1 MRGYRYLKETDQLDF
16 FFRIKDDFT
25 NTPLLNIVKHGR
37 KSFFGAG
44 IEKSE
49 LVVRQFLIYRFVN
62 LNFNK
67 VLLEAL
73 GKKKTH
79 LLVPLP
85 PEWRIILEQYGF
97 VSNTFAN
104 KLIWLAYVLFY
115 FAYGITIGLKALF
128 RNKIKFKKTSNN
140 LNNRSV
146 YFHSLTPNNLP
157 INKNRQKS
165 YDIISW
171 YLSWKDRISNPS
183 AILHSIKGVP
193 PQIEQ
198 NGTLLM
204 YTESGVPSLEG
215 GSQYF
220 SFLKWLVFNLPLA
233 LLDFLRGRYVHAL
246 IFGEACNSAVV
257 RKVTLS
263 KLSKD
268 YLFHNSGWIFRPLWT
283 YDAEARGSRILFYF
297 YSTGVENLKPAN
309 GFGIQPY
316 SWQIV
321 TWPNYLV
328 WNQYQS
334 DFIKRAVGENNN
346 ISIVGPIWF
355 QETDVQLPALPSEPI
370 VVFDV
375 QPQRDAQYQ
384 MHVVSPEFIVP
395 RIVNKFLSDIHDVV
409 RVYGK
414 SVVLKRK
421 RHLGNLLNKEYKF
434 FIDRISVNEDFILVD
449 SNLSAQKLIEHAGI
463 VISFPF
469 TSTAIIAQSQGKPSF
484 FYDPSGIIQKDDR
497 AAHGIEIVSGIK
509 ELELWFENF
518 FKNKM
523 PEIINNEVK

>member
-1 MRGYRYLKETDQLDF
+1 MRGYRYLKETDQLDL

-25 NTPLLNIVKHGR
+25 NTPLQSIVKHGR
-37 KSFFGAG
+37 KAFFGAG
-44 IEKSE
+44 IENAE

-67 VLLEAL
+67 LLLTAL
-73 GKKKTH
+73 GKKKSH
-79 LLVPLP
+79 LLIPLP
-85 PEWRIILEQYGF
+85 PEWRKILEQYGF
-97 VSNTFAN
+97 VTNTFSN
-104 KLIWLAYVLFY
+104 KLVWLAYVLFY
-115 FAYGITIGLKALF
+115 FVYGITIGLNALF
-128 RNKIKFKKTSNN
+128 RNESKFKTSSND
-140 LNNRSV
+140 LDNRSV
-146 YFHSLTPNNLP
+146 YFQAIKRNNLP
-157 INKNRQKS
+157 LNKDRQKS
-165 YDIISW
+165 YDIVSW
-171 YLSWKDRISNPS
+171 YFSWKDRISNPS

-193 PQIEQ
+193 PQLEH
-198 NGTLLM
+198 NGTPLM
-204 YTESGVPSLEG
+204 YTESGVPCLEG
-215 GSQYF
+215 ASQYL
-220 SFLKWLVFNLPLA
+220 SFLKWLAINLPLA
-233 LLDFLRGRYVHAL
+233 LIDFFRGRYMHAL

-297 YSTGVENLKPAN
+297 YSTGVENFKPAN

-316 SWQIV
+316 SWQII

-328 WNQYQS
+328 WDQYQS
-334 DFIKRAVGENNN
+334 DFIKRAVGENSN

-355 QETDVQLPALPSEPI
+355 EDTDVPLPPLPPEPV

-375 QPQRDAQYQ
+375 QPHRDAIYQ
-384 MHVVSPEFIVP
+384 MHVVSPEYIVP
-395 RIVNKFLSDIHDVV
+395 RVVNNYISDIHDVV
-409 RVYGK
+409 RLYGK

-421 RHLGNLLNKEYKF
+421 RHAGNLLNKEYKAF
-434 FIDRISVNEDFILVD
+434 VDRISINDDFILAEPD
-449 SNLSAQKLIEHAGI
+449 LSAQKLIEHAGI

-469 TSTAIIAQSQGKPSF
+469 TSTAIIAQRQGKPSF
-484 FYDPSGIIQKDDR
+484 YYDPSGIIQKDDR

-518 FKNKM
+518 FQNKM
-523 PEIINNEVK
+523 PEIIDNEVK